1 MKTVAW
7 VEPVWHAG
15 VQMAHEATTLRIR
28 LGPQGRI
35 VIPAHFRRA
44 MGIEE
49 GEPLV
54 ATLEGEGR
62 LVIETR
68 EAAWESFLKL
78 FEGIPKD
85 VDLVAEL
92 IAERRAEARRE
103 AEDERRAAL
112 EDVVVEPR

>member
-1 MKTVAW
+1 MNDVAW
-7 VEPVWHAG
+7 AEMMWHAKG
-15 VQMAHEATTLRIR
+15 TMADEPKSLRIH

-44 MGIEE
+44 MGIEA

-68 EAAWESFLKL
+68 RAAWESFLRL

-85 VDLVAEL
+85 ADLVGEL

-103 AEDERRAAL
+103 DEETLAF
-112 EDVVVEPR
+112 VEEAVKEQR

>member
-1 MKTVAW
+1 MWHTELTMAD
-7 VEPVWHAG
+7 EPKS
-15 VQMAHEATTLRIR
+15 LRIR

-44 MGIEE
+44 MGVEA

-68 EAAWESFLKL
+68 KAAWESLLEL

-103 AEDERRAAL
+103 EEEARAFLDEAA
-112 EDVVVEPR
+112 VESR

>member
-1 MKTVAW
+1 MAD
-7 VEPVWHAG
+7 EPKS
-15 VQMAHEATTLRIR
+15 LRIR

-35 VIPAHFRRA
+35 VIPVHFRRA
-44 MGIEE
+44 MGVEP

-62 LVIETR
+62 LVIETQK
-68 EAAWESFLKL
+68 AAWESLLKL

-103 AEDERRAAL
+103 EEEARAFLDEA
-112 EDVVVEPR
+112 VVESR

>member
-1 MKTVAW
+1 M
-7 VEPVWHAG
+7 WHAG
-15 VQMAHEATTLRIR
+15 PTMADEPKSLRIR

-44 MGIEE
+44 MGVEA
-49 GEPLV
+49 GESLV

-68 EAAWESFLKL
+68 KAAWESLRRQL
-78 FEGIPKD
+78 GNAIPD
-85 VDLVAEL
+85 GVDLVAEL

-103 AEDERRAAL
+103 EAEMEAFGAADGAER
-112 EDVVVEPR
+112 

>member
-1 MKTVAW
+1 MTNEVAW
-7 VEPVWHAG
+7 REVVWHAG
-15 VQMAHEATTLRIR
+15 MAMADEPKCLQMR

-44 MGIEE
+44 MGIEA
-49 GEPLV
+49 GDSLV

-68 EAAWESFLKL
+68 KASWESLRKM

-85 VDLVAEL
+85 VDLAAEL

-103 AEDERRAAL
+103 EEETRAFREEAA
-112 EDVVVEPR
+112 VEPK

>member
-1 MKTVAW
+1 MNDVAW
-7 VEPVWHAG
+7 TEAKWHTVGTMADEPKS
-15 VQMAHEATTLRIR
+15 LRIR

-44 MGIEE
+44 MGVEP

-68 EAAWESFLKL
+68 KAAWASLRRQL
-78 FEGIPKD
+78 RAAIPD
-85 VDLVAEL
+85 GVDLVEEL

-103 AEDERRAAL
+103 EAEVEAVGAADGAER
-112 EDVVVEPR
+112 

>member
-1 MKTVAW
+1 MNDVAL
-7 VEPVWHAG
+7 ECSIWHAG
-15 VQMAHEATTLRIR
+15 GTMADEPKTLRIR

-44 MGIEE
+44 MGVEA

-68 EAAWESFLKL
+68 KAAWESLRRQL
-78 FEGIPKD
+78 GAAIPD
-85 VDLVAEL
+85 GVDLVAEL

-103 AEDERRAAL
+103 EAEMEPFSEVGEVER
-112 EDVVVEPR
+112 

>member
-1 MKTVAW
+1 VKNVARRELAW
-7 VEPVWHAG
+7 HTGCKMADEP
-15 VQMAHEATTLRIR
+15 TSLRIR

-44 MGIEE
+44 MGVEA

-68 EAAWESFLKL
+68 KAAWESFLRL

-85 VDLVAEL
+85 ADLVGEL

-103 AEDERRAAL
+103 EEETRAF
-112 EDVVVEPR
+112 VEEAVEEQR

>member
-1 MKTVAW
+1 MWHTVFT
-7 VEPVWHAG
+7 
-15 VQMAHEATTLRIR
+15 MAEESKSLRVR

-35 VIPAHFRRA
+35 VIPADFRRA
-44 MGIEE
+44 MGIEA

-68 EAAWESFLKL
+68 KAAWESFLRL

-85 VDLVAEL
+85 ADLVGEL
-92 IAERRAEARRE
+92 IADRRAEARRE
-103 AEDERRAAL
+103 EEETRTFAEEAVKEQR
-112 EDVVVEPR
+112 

>member
-1 MKTVAW
+1 M
-7 VEPVWHAG
+7 ELMWHAG
-15 VQMAHEATTLRIR
+15 FTMAEEPKSLRIR
-28 LGPQGRI
+28 LGPQGRV

-44 MGIEE
+44 MGIEA

-68 EAAWESFLKL
+68 KAAWESFLRL

-85 VDLVAEL
+85 ADLVGEL

-103 AEDERRAAL
+103 EEETRAF
-112 EDVVVEPR
+112 VEEAVKEQR

>member
-1 MKTVAW
+1 M
-7 VEPVWHAG
+7 WHAECE
-15 VQMAHEATTLRIR
+15 MAEEPSSLRIR

-44 MGIEE
+44 MGIET

-54 ATLEGEGR
+54 ATLDGEGR

-68 EAAWESFLKL
+68 KAAWESLRRQL
-78 FEGIPKD
+78 GTAIPD
-85 VDLVAEL
+85 GVDLVAEL

-103 AEDERRAAL
+103 EAEVEAFGAADGAER
-112 EDVVVEPR
+112 

>member
-1 MKTVAW
+1 MKSVACR
-7 VEPVWHAG
+7 ELMWHAECE
-15 VQMAHEATTLRIR
+15 MADEPTSLRIH

-44 MGIEE
+44 MGIEA

-68 EAAWESFLKL
+68 KAAWESFLRL
-78 FEGIPKD
+78 FEGIPKEA
-85 VDLVAEL
+85 DLVGEL

-103 AEDERRAAL
+103 AEGTRAF
-112 EDVVVEPR
+112 VEEAVKEQR

>member
-1 MKTVAW
+1 MKGVACND
-7 VEPVWHAG
+7 VMWHAG
-15 VQMAHEATTLRIR
+15 FTMADEPKSVRIR

-44 MGIEE
+44 MGVET

-54 ATLEGEGR
+54 ATLEDEGR

-68 EAAWESFLKL
+68 KAAWESLRRQL
-78 FEGIPKD
+78 RAAIPD
-85 VDLVAEL
+85 GVDLVEEL

-103 AEDERRAAL
+103 EADMEAVG
-112 EDVVVEPR
+112 VVGDADR

>member
-1 MKTVAW
+1 MAE
-7 VEPVWHAG
+7 EPKS
-15 VQMAHEATTLRIR
+15 LRIR

-44 MGIEE
+44 MGIET

-54 ATLEGEGR
+54 ATLDGEGR

-68 EAAWESFLKL
+68 KAAWESFLKL
-78 FEGIPKD
+78 FEGIPTD
-85 VDLVAEL
+85 VDLVGEL

-103 AEDERRAAL
+103 EEETGAFVDDA
-112 EDVVVEPR
+112 VVEPR

>member
-1 MKTVAW
+1 MAD
-7 VEPVWHAG
+7 EPRCL
-15 VQMAHEATTLRIR
+15 QIR

-44 MGIEE
+44 MGIEA

-68 EAAWESFLKL
+68 KAAWESFLQL

-103 AEDERRAAL
+103 EEATRAFFEEAA
-112 EDVVVEPR
+112 VEPR

>member
-1 MKTVAW
+1 M
-7 VEPVWHAG
+7 WHAAG
-15 VQMAHEATTLRIR
+15 TMADDPMTLRIR

-44 MGIEE
+44 MGIEA

-54 ATLEGEGR
+54 ATLEDEGR

-68 EAAWESFLKL
+68 KAAWESLRRQL
-78 FEGIPKD
+78 GTAIPD
-85 VDLVAEL
+85 GVDLVAEL

-103 AEDERRAAL
+103 EAEMEPFSEVGEVER
-112 EDVVVEPR
+112 

>member
-1 MKTVAW
+1 MNDVALKDAM
-7 VEPVWHAG
+7 WHAG
-15 VQMAHEATTLRIR
+15 ATMADEPKTLRIR

-44 MGIEE
+44 MGIEA

-68 EAAWESFLKL
+68 KAAWESLLKL

-85 VDLVAEL
+85 VDLVGEL

-103 AEDERRAAL
+103 EEETRAFIDEA
-112 EDVVVEPR
+112 VVEQR

>member
-1 MKTVAW
+1 MNDVPLTEVMWHTGFAMAD
-7 VEPVWHAG
+7 EPKS
-15 VQMAHEATTLRIR
+15 LRIR

-44 MGIEE
+44 MGVEA

-68 EAAWESFLKL
+68 KAAWESFLRL

-85 VDLVAEL
+85 ADLVGEL

-103 AEDERRAAL
+103 EEETRAF
-112 EDVVVEPR
+112 VEEAVEEQR

>member
-1 MKTVAW
+1 MAD
-7 VEPVWHAG
+7 EPK
-15 VQMAHEATTLRIR
+15 TLRIR

-44 MGIEE
+44 MGVEA

-54 ATLEGEGR
+54 ATLESEGR

-68 EAAWESFLKL
+68 KAAWESLLKL

-85 VDLVAEL
+85 RDLVGEL

-103 AEDERRAAL
+103 EEEARAFIDEAVAEQR
-112 EDVVVEPR
+112 

>member
-1 MKTVAW
+1 MAD
-7 VEPVWHAG
+7 EPK
-15 VQMAHEATTLRIR
+15 TLRIR

-44 MGIEE
+44 MGVEA

-54 ATLEGEGR
+54 ATLEGAGR

-68 EAAWESFLKL
+68 KAAWESLRRQL
-78 FEGIPKD
+78 GTAIPD
-85 VDLVAEL
+85 GVDLVAEL

-103 AEDERRAAL
+103 EAEMEQVSEVGEVER
-112 EDVVVEPR
+112 